1 MNTTMRKISTAAIG
15 IVTLIAGMTGNV
27 EADTTATLT
36 FSECGGG
43 VINCTSF
50 HNTVNGS
57 FTDSYDFNVAGLSNF
72 GVGAFGID
80 FGTFSG
86 INSFNMELR
95 QGSTSLASGTSFTY
109 TGLSD
114 GLYSLVLTGNASV
127 SPGGFYF
134 GIATLAPVPETSTWL
149 MMLAG
154 MGLIGLALHR
164 KKTERTDLIAV

>member
-1 MNTTMRKISTAAIG
+1 MDMTMGKISTAIG
-15 IVTLIAGMTGNV
+15 IIILALGITGNV
-27 EADTTATLT
+27 GAVTTATLT
-36 FSECGGG
+36 FSECAGG
-43 VINCTSF
+43 VINCVSF

-57 FTDSYDFNVAGLSNF
+57 FSDSYDFNVTGVANLSI
-72 GVGAFGID
+72 GALGID
-80 FGTFSG
+80 FGMFSG

-109 TGLSD
+109 SGLTD

-127 SPGGFYF
+127 NPGGFYF
-134 GIATLAPVPETSTWL
+134 GIATLAPVPETSTWVML
-149 MMLAG
+149 LAG